1 MISKGVGFL
10 HRFVPEVRTKPN
22 RSNRIVTRSRP
33 ARAISGLIFGL
44 FLTFQPAFAQQAG
57 PQGPEEGP
65 LRRQLWLVP
74 SQDKNVPMRTVIFR
88 PRGSGPFPLVIINHG
103 SVQNTRE
110 RADYSQPVFLAASE
124 FFVERGYAVV
134 VPQRPGHGQTG
145 GPYFEANSPSGKCS
159 DADYRKSG
167 SGTADSIAA
176 AIAFLTKQNFVRP
189 DGVIVVGQSAGGW
202 GSLALASRNPRDVK
216 LIINFAG
223 GRGGHAGGK
232 PNTNCAA
239 DKLIDAA
246 RAFGSTARIPV
257 LAIYTQNDSYFS
269 AELSRKMMDAYRAA
283 GGKVEYK
290 LLPAFKEDGHSLL
303 GNRDGRPLWAPT
315 VDAFLKA
322 HP

>member
-1 MISKGVGFL
+1 M
-10 HRFVPEVRTKPN
+10 
-22 RSNRIVTRSRP
+22 RP
-33 ARAISGLIFGL
+33 ARAILALIFGL
-44 FLTFQPAFAQQAG
+44 FLTFQPVIAQDAG

-88 PRGSGPFPLVIINHG
+88 PKGSGPFPLVIINHG
-103 SVQNTRE
+103 SVQSASE
-110 RADYSQPVFLAASE
+110 RQGFSQPVFLSASE
-124 FFVERGYAVV
+124 FFVERGYAVA

-145 GPYFEANSPSGKCS
+145 GPYFETNSPTGKCA
-159 DADYRKSG
+159 DNDYRKSG
-167 SGTADSIAA
+167 SSTADSIAA
-176 AIAFLTKQNFVRP
+176 AIAFLTKQNFIRS
-189 DGVIVVGQSAGGW
+189 DGIIVVGQSAGGW

-223 GRGGHAGGK
+223 GRGGHAGGR
-232 PNTNCAA
+232 PNNNCAP
-239 DKLIDAA
+239 DKLVDAA

-269 AELSRKMMDAYRAA
+269 AELSRKMMDAFRAA
-283 GGKVEYK
+283 GGNVEYR

-303 GNRDGRPLWAPT
+303 GNRDGRALWAPI

-322 HP
+322 HG